1 MQLQT
6 KLFGNI
12 DIDNKDTLY
21 FPSGIPGFEN
31 VKKYVLLGRQE
42 AKAPFFWLQGIDDPN
57 LAFVVTDPFSV
68 HPDYFVDVDDEEI
81 TELDI
86 KDSDRVLTLSI
97 VTIPEKIEN
106 MTVNLRAPILI
117 NMQNNTGKQVVMNN
131 DIFPVR
137 YSIMNK

>member
-117 NMQNNTGKQVVMNN
+117 NMQNNTGKQVVMKN
-131 DIFPVR
+131 DTFPVR
-137 YSIMNK
+137 YNIMNK